1 MKNKIIA
8 TLIISLMLSQ
18 SNFAIV
24 INNDTYKQKTNE
36 EWVLKK
42 DVLDYYEEL
51 QNWLDRDSKVELLR
65 KVASHSELKGYVSP
79 NLIDWEN
86 LYRDDIIDRKATRS
100 HTS

>member
-1 MKNKIIA
+1 MRNKIIA

-24 INNDTYKQKTNE
+24 INNDGYKQKTNE
-36 EWVLKK
+36 EFVLKK

-65 KVASHSELKGYVSP
+65 KVASRSELHGFYSESE
-79 NLIDWEN
+79 IDWEH
-86 LYRDDIIDRKATRS
+86 LYDDDRWDRKATRS